1 MGKATLV
8 AAGADM
14 LSFGRHEAP
23 VAARYRK
30 ALLDEVGRR
39 LHAPLQADDRTLGAW
54 LDRVGESRGASQKFT
69 RLWRNFEVQ
78 PGSGAYQSRLL
89 LSAAQE
95 LYRWKEEI
103 LNGSGPDSRRR

>member
-1 MGKATLV
+1 MHYVDSVTGATYPLAEPRWRGDSGGHV
-8 AAGADM
+8 NLGP
-14 LSFGRHEAP
+14 AP
-23 VAARYRK
+23 GLKRRDIDSSIHSLWRYRK

-78 PGSGAYQSRLL
+78 PGSGA
-89 LSAAQE
+89 
-95 LYRWKEEI
+95 
-103 LNGSGPDSRRR
+103 